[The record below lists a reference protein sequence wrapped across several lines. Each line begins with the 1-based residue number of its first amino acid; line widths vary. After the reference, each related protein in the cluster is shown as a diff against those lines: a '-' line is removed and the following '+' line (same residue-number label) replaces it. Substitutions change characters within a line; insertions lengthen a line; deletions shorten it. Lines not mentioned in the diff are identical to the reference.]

1 MARFDD
7 QYSRDAGSE
16 SSWNEWSE
24 RSTYQSMAT
33 GLGWIS
39 IGIGLAEVAAPGA
52 VARFIGVRD
61 SKNARRTLQSFG
73 VRGIA
78 NGVAIVQS
86 SHEPAWLWTRVGGD
100 ALDAAALMQALNDP
114 NNDRNRVLGA
124 IGAVTGVAAVGAT
137 CAVGLSRSNGRHDHT
152 SAHGRAHA
160 HETPHGIRVRKS
172 FTINRQPD
180 VVYGFWRKLENLPRF
195 MRHLE
200 SVEVIDARRSRWRA
214 KAPAGLTVEWEAEIT
229 DDRPN
234 DRISWRSVEGATV
247 PNRGTVRFTPAPGA
261 RGTEVHVDLE
271 YSVPGGRVSST
282 IAKLFGREPGQ
293 QVEDDLRRLKQLL
306 ETGEIARSSGSARLS
321 QPAQPAP
328 DLVRQQI
335 AEEGAK
341 R

>member
-7 QYSRDAGSE
+7 QYSRGARSD
-16 SSWNEWSE
+16 

-33 GLGWIS
+33 GLGWFS
-39 IGIGLAEVAAPGA
+39 IGLGLAEVAAPDS
-52 VARFIGVRD
+52 VARLIGVRN
-61 SKNARRTLQSFG
+61 SSNARRTLQSFG
-73 VRGIA
+73 MREIA
-78 NGVAIVQS
+78 NGLALLQS
-86 SHEPAWLWTRVGGD
+86 SQDSTWLWTRVGGD
-100 ALDAAALMQALNDP
+100 AIDAATLWRALDDP
-114 NNDRNRVLGA
+114 NNDRNKVLTA
-124 IGAVTGVAAVGAT
+124 IGAVAGIATLDAVCAA
-137 CAVGLSRSNGRHDHT
+137 GLSQRSSHEPST
-152 SAHGRAHA
+152 RARRQA
-160 HETPHGIRVRKS
+160 QANEAPHGIRVRKS

-200 SVEVIDARRSRWRA
+200 SVEVIDAGRSRWRA
-214 KAPAGLTVEWEAEIT
+214 KAPAGMTVEWQAEIT

-234 DRISWRSVEGATV
+234 EHISWRSVEGSTV
-247 PNRGTVRFTPAPGA
+247 PNRGTVRFAAAPGA

-282 IAKLFGREPGQ
+282 IARLFGREPGQ
-293 QVEDDLRRLKQLL
+293 QIEDDLRRLKQLL
-306 ETGEIARSSGSARLS
+306 ETGEIARSSGSAQLW

-335 AEEGAK
+335 AQEGAK